1 MSSLQD
7 AGNEHRLTADSYIDF
22 ALLRSD
28 RRGLKDLAA
37 RVAGTE
43 VRMDDGNGT
52 DERGGE
58 GEEGEEGEDTEDV
71 GCVLHV
77 DQWLR

>member
-1 MSSLQD
+1 M
-7 AGNEHRLTADSYIDF
+7 T
-22 ALLRSD
+22 
-28 RRGLKDLAA
+28 
-37 RVAGTE
+37 GT
-43 VRMDDGNGT
+43 GT